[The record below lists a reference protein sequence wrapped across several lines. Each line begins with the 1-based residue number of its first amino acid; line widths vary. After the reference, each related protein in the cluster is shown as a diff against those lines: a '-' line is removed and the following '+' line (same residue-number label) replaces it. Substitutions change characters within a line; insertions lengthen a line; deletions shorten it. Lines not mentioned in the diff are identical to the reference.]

1 MTQEEKRICAER
13 LFDEIGLIDD
23 RFIFEASTPY
33 VSQAR
38 RTLWRRVLVAAVSV
52 TLTVCIAVGLFAVGM
67 MNAGKGNAPE
77 NDANMEDA
85 PADDAL
91 QDNSNSSA
99 TALTLSARLE
109 RMKDDTAGLSVD
121 AADIQLFGSSPKVIW
136 KNSDEADYRACNITE
151 AQASTLI
158 EKLSEN
164 SGKRVSGSDDKSELE
179 GLWIATGDG
188 RVISPYLELTA
199 GNTGY
204 GELFEYEP
212 EYEPSKDFAEYLC
225 DTIS

>member
-23 RFIFEASTPY
+23 RFVFEAATPY
-33 VSQAR
+33 VSQKR
-38 RTLWRRVLVAAVSV
+38 KGLWQRLLIAAVSV
-52 TLTVCIAVGLFAVGM
+52 TIVACVGLGLFVVGM
-67 MNAGKGNAPE
+67 MSGGKGNAPE
-77 NDANMEDA
+77 NDMNIVGTV
-85 PADDAL
+85 ADDAL
-91 QDNSNSSA
+91 QDNSDGSEA
-99 TALTLSARLE
+99 VLTLSARLE
-109 RMKDDTAGLSVD
+109 RMKDDTAQLAVSK
-121 AADIQLFGSSPKVIW
+121 ADIELFGTSPKVIW
-136 KNSDEADYRACNITE
+136 KYSGEEEYRVSSITE
-151 AQASTLI
+151 AQANALV
-158 EKLSEN
+158 EKLSKN
-164 SGKRVSGSDDKSELE
+164 SGKRVSESDDKSELE

-212 EYEPSKDFAEYLC
+212 EYEPSNDFAEYLC